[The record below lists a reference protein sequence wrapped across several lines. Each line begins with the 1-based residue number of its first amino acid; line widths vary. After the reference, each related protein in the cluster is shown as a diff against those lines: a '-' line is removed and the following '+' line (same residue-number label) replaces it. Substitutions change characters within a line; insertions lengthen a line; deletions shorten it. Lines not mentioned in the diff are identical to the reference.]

1 MYSDGVLNP
10 SGVRMG
16 SGEIYSV
23 MERFSDVFD
32 DTLCVG
38 QRRPE
43 DKDERILLFVKM
55 RPGYGFSE
63 ELAEKIRVAI
73 RQSLSA
79 RHVPSYILPVEDI
92 PVSLMMM
99 IAMRND

>member
-1 MYSDGVLNP
+1 
-10 SGVRMG
+10 MG
-16 SGEIYSV
+16 SSEIYSV
-23 MERFSDVFD
+23 LERFGDVLD

-43 DKDERILLFVKM
+43 DKDERILLFVKL
-55 RPGYGFSE
+55 RPGCTFNE
-63 ELAEKIRVAI
+63 QLAEKIRVAI

-92 PVSLMMM
+92 PVSHRKR
-99 IAMRND
+99 AVPFKPRDN

>member
-1 MYSDGVLNP
+1 
-10 SGVRMG
+10 MG

-43 DKDERILLFVKM
+43 DKDERILLFVKL
-55 RPGYGFSE
+55 RPGRTFNE
-63 ELAEKIRVAI
+63 QLAEKIRVAI

-92 PVSLMMM
+92 PVSREKR
-99 IAMRND
+99 AAPFE